1 MLLHSASSVT
11 IMIFQICLPF
21 FFLLVLTS
29 AQVVTLDS
37 VPELKDLRQCALK
50 CYDAHDGALRDPGE
64 GIASELSCKNPNA
77 PDNSCF
83 CRVDLQS
90 SAVKYISTCVDMWC
104 STNELDASSA
114 TQVYKDYCTSAGFTA
129 EPQSVAAQT
138 TSGNSPPL

>member
-1 MLLHSASSVT
+1 MHSVSAAK
-11 IMIFQICLPF
+11 IMISQLYFSLS
-21 FFLLVLTS
+21 FLLVLTS

-37 VPELKDLRQCALK
+37 IPELKDLRQCALK

-64 GIASELSCKNPNA
+64 GIASELSCKNPSA
-77 PDNSCF
+77 PDNTCF

-114 TQVYKDYCTSAGFTA
+114 TKVYKDYCTSAGFTA
-129 EPQSVAAQT
+129 EPQSVSAET
-138 TSGNSPPL
+138 TAGK